1 MRCQTTAAT
10 TVLTVLLL
18 SACSSADGAAGSQ
31 GESSDDDPIVV
42 AHVPLPLFAPLYL
55 ADAEG
60 YFADEGIEVQ
70 LETVAAGQDA
80 VPLAASGEVDAIVAG
95 FSAGFFSSLD
105 AGLELQVVGSMTVA
119 EGATDYGAADLVAST
134 ALVESGEVGG
144 VADLEGRRIAVAGG
158 PGGAGAYLVD
168 ILLREEGL
176 SVADVELTNIANA
189 DMAAALSSGAVDAAQ
204 AAAPFNATIQADG
217 TGRSIGVPPEGASA
231 TGVIFSQDFA
241 ETDRAQ
247 RFFNALVRAASELQ
261 GEGRADPRADAA
273 VAAAMKV
280 DVSVIESLP
289 RFAWRPD
296 LAPLPDQLEA
306 MQRTWIDAGQLT
318 FDEPIPAEEFSDET
332 FSQRA
337 VEAQE

>member
-119 EGATDYGAADLVAST
+119 EGPADYGAADLVA
-134 ALVESGEVGG
+134 AAPLVDSGEISD

-168 ILLREEGL
+168 LLLREEGL
-176 SVADVELTNIANA
+176 SVADVELVNIANA
-189 DMAAALSSGAVDAAQ
+189 DMRAALSGGSVDAAQ
-204 AAAPFNATIQADG
+204 AAAPFNAIIQEDG
-217 TGRSIGVPPEGASA
+217 TGRSIGVPPQGASV
-231 TGVIFSQDFA
+231 TGVIFSEDFA
-241 ETDRAQ
+241 QTDRAQ
-247 RFFNALVRAASELQ
+247 GFFTALVRAAQELQ

-273 VAAAMKV
+273 VAEAMQV
-280 DVSVIESLP
+280 ETSVIEALP
-289 RFAWRPD
+289 RFAWLPD

-306 MQRTWIDAGQLT
+306 MQETWIDAGQLE
-318 FDEPIPAEEFSDET
+318 FDSPIPADQFTDET

-337 VEAQE
+337 VEVLE